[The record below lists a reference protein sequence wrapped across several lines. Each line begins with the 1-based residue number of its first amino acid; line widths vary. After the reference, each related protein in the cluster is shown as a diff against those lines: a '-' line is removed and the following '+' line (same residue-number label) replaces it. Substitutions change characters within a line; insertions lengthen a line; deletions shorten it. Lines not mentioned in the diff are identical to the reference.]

1 MGFGI
6 GLGLLALSAVMFGIG
21 RLWAPSERF
30 TSTCSASVV
39 AIGVMLLM
47 AAAKIG
53 TTSSLAR
60 SILPAP
66 RLASIAL
73 SQIGKATDGTASIRA
88 DVEHDAGLA
97 VIPGIAEGVRQV
109 QSTIESQRAGARPS
123 SIRIGFRLIHA
134 HAHGPQPGLLAT
146 LDYDTAEL
154 IALDPRASE
163 AALLGHARLPRL
175 NRHYGA
181 GMRLLA
187 QECAARGDKI
197 RLTDLCRQ
205 ALRNGRAAVGKWL
218 PGTDSNHRPS
228 D

>member
-21 RLWAPSERF
+21 RLLAPSERF

-39 AIGVMLLM
+39 AIGVMLLL

-53 TTSSLAR
+53 TTSSFAR

-66 RLASIAL
+66 RLASVEL
-73 SQIGKATDGTASIRA
+73 SQIGKGADGTPSIRA

-97 VIPGIAEGVRQV
+97 VLPGFAEAVRQV
-109 QSTIESQRAGARPS
+109 QSTLEAQRAGARPR
-123 SIRIGFRLIHA
+123 SIRIGFRLIHG
-134 HAHGPQPGLLAT
+134 HERGPQPGLLAT
-146 LDYDTAEL
+146 LEYDTAEL
-154 IALDPRASE
+154 LALDARASE
-163 AALLGHARLPRL
+163 AALLERARSARL
-175 NRHYGA
+175 NRGYGT
-181 GMRLLA
+181 GMKLLA
-187 QECAARGDKI
+187 KECEARGDRI
-197 RLTDLCRQ
+197 RLTDLCRE
-205 ALRNGRAAVGKWL
+205 ALLDGSAKAGKWL